1 MLYALLLT
9 KKHQTIINLLSLLL
23 MTIINK
29 DTILT
34 FNLQQLLFIWLHGF
48 LNSQTDKKRV
58 N

>member
-34 FNLQQLLFIWLHGF
+34 FNLQQLLFIWRHGF
-48 LNSQTDKKRV
+48 FKQSN
-58 N
+58 